1 MDRALFN
8 QEEQENL
15 LQLAHDSVEYG
26 ITHGKAL
33 PVAVSKFNAHLQE
46 HGAAFVTLEKHGQ
59 LRGCIGSVEAYRP
72 LVEDVAKNAW
82 SAAFRDPRFGQVT
95 QTEFHNLHF
104 EISILTKSQSMQFS
118 SEVDLKQQI
127 VPGKDG
133 LILQDGYQR
142 GLFLPAVWEKLPD
155 VDSFLSQLKQK
166 AGLSA
171 DHWSESIRVERFYSF
186 EFSDQTIQFP
196 S

>member
-1 MDRALFN
+1 
-8 QEEQENL
+8 
-15 LQLAHDSVEYG
+15 
-26 ITHGKAL
+26 
-33 PVAVSKFNAHLQE
+33 
-46 HGAAFVTLEKHGQ
+46 
-59 LRGCIGSVEAYRP
+59 
-72 LVEDVAKNAW
+72 
-82 SAAFRDPRFGQVT
+82 
-95 QTEFHNLHF
+95 
-104 EISILTKSQSMQFS
+104 MQFS